1 MGQWGFRAGRST
13 EVLLIHLTETGKQT
27 LDNSQVVGAVY
38 IDFQKAFDTVYY
50 FEMVSS
56 NSTVCCSGGADSWR
70 FNGRVPGLSF
80 VEKFLVVFCPTLLP
94 YCCTH

>member
-1 MGQWGFRAGRST
+1 MGQWGFRAGSST

-50 FEMVSS
+50 FEIQIRSHRYYWRSS
-56 NSTVCCSGGADSWR
+56 ELDD
-70 FNGRVPGLSF
+70 
-80 VEKFLVVFCPTLLP
+80 
-94 YCCTH
+94 